1 MTWTFRLSDLY
12 LIEKEKLSVA
22 LLYVGMLIA
31 FLGSMNPWF
40 MWSFGSLYHLLAAV
54 FLVSSFLIS
63 NTMSESIYNRDA
75 YLLPLVGLFL
85 YIFYENVST
94 GRNVNAYLM
103 AVFRIVIF
111 LTLFLL
117 DTQRIQPL
125 ITFIAK
131 VLGVLLAASLLGHFL
146 YLIGISLPGKSVQLG
161 EYYSF
166 TNYYLFLL
174 DDRNL
179 FTIIPRFNSYF
190 PEPSHVGS
198 AAAFLLFAQR
208 GHWRKWYNLILLATI
223 FFSFSLA
230 SYIYLIVIVFLNL
243 WIERKQLLRKLLI
256 TITLFIIGVVAAFTY
271 NGGDNLVHDL
281 ILLRMEVKDGE
292 LAGDNRVTDN
302 FEKDYSNFL
311 ESSDILF
318 GRNIDT
324 EEFGN
329 AGYKPFFYEHGLM
342 GIILIALFYFLAFR
356 SAEDKRAVISAMIVA
371 SLYFIVSAFM
381 LLEKVFIPLYAAA
394 YLKED
399 LNPEKT
405 NLSDD

>member
-22 LLYVGMLIA
+22 LLYIGMLIA

-75 YLLPLVGLFL
+75 YLLPLAGLFL

-117 DTQRIQPL
+117 DTQRLQPL

-131 VLGVLLAASLLGHFL
+131 VMGVLLAASLLGHFM

-208 GHWRKWYNLILLATI
+208 GHWRKWYNLVLLATI

-256 TITLFIIGVVAAFTY
+256 TVTLFIIGVATAFTY

-281 ILLRMEVKDGE
+281 ILLRMEVEDGE

-311 ESSDILF
+311 ESSDILL

-356 SAEDKRAVISAMIVA
+356 NAEDKRAVISAMIVA

-394 YLKED
+394 YQEED
-399 LNPEKT
+399 LNPEKIE
-405 NLSDD
+405 N